1 MAEFADLH
9 QGLYQALQQEAAALQ
24 AVLDS
29 LQQQQTSLIAQ
40 QPEQI
45 RACSQHCEQA
55 LQTLERSSQSRAALM
70 AQAGWASLQEALTA
84 AETQAHPESPQLRA
98 VAEALLALIP
108 QLNQAQYTTL
118 ALIQQGQAL
127 TENTLETLVHLQQ
140 EQAQP
145 ATYSGQG
152 LQNNPAA
159 AQAAAALYDFN
170 V

>member
-1 MAEFADLH
+1 MAEFAALH
-9 QGLYQALQQEAAALQ
+9 EILQAESAALQ
-24 AVLDS
+24 GVLQS
-29 LQQQQTSLIAQ
+29 LEQQKTSLIAQ

-45 RACSQHCEQA
+45 RASSQQCEIALQALERCSQMRTKLMAEA
-55 LQTLERSSQSRAALM
+55 GWPSLQAAL
-70 AQAGWASLQEALTA
+70 AA
-84 AETQAHPESPQLRA
+84 AE
-98 VAEALLALIP
+98 AETPARYPALLAGAETLLALIP
-108 QLNQAQYTTL
+108 QLQQAQYTTL

-152 LQNNPAA
+152 LQNSPPA

>member
-1 MAEFADLH
+1 MAEFTDL
-9 QGLYQALQQEAAALQ
+9 QQALQQESVALQ

-45 RACSQHCEQA
+45 RACSQHCEQTLQA
-55 LQTLERSSQSRAALM
+55 LEQCSQGRAAIM
-70 AQAGWASLQEALTA
+70 ASAGWAALQDALSA
-84 AETQAHPESPQLRA
+84 AETQAPEQYPALQQLA
-98 VAEALLALIP
+98 TALLDLIP
-108 QLNQAQYTTL
+108 QLQQAQYTTL

-159 AQAAAALYDFN
+159 AQAAATLYDFN

>member
-1 MAEFADLH
+1 MAEFAALH
-9 QGLYQALQQEAAALQ
+9 EILQAESAALQ
-24 AVLDS
+24 GVLQS
-29 LQQQQTSLIAQ
+29 LEQQQTSLIAQ

-45 RACSQHCEQA
+45 RACSQRCEQA
-55 LQTLERSSQSRAALM
+55 LQTLERCSQTRAQLM
-70 AQAGWASLQEALTA
+70 AEAGWPSLQDALRA
-84 AETQAHPESPQLRA
+84 AETEAHPEYPQLQT

-108 QLNQAQYTTL
+108 RLQQAQYTTL

-152 LQNNPAA
+152 LQNSPPA